1 MEWSILKEVRFKD
14 AHSSIGHY
22 REPLTPTPLEGI
34 RCGSLKID
42 TISNTRH
49 IKACLAGA

>member
-1 MEWSILKEVRFKD
+1 MEWSTLKEVHFWD

-22 REPLTPTPLEGI
+22 REPLTPTPLESI

-42 TISNTRH
+42 TLSDTRH
-49 IKACLAGA
+49 VKACLAAA